1 MMSFQNKYS
10 EIQKFLS
17 VPADKFDIE
26 QIVNENFESDDLKLN
41 ILGKILGFI
50 YYFSPFKDNRAFMN
64 SVYLCVK
71 KTLEIKLVTIEDFE
85 ELLIKNSL
93 MRFIQEYI
101 DYAKIGQKEQ
111 VLNFLADSFERLG
124 LQPLIL
130 NLGILL
136 KPMYTDQSYIN
147 KVTQLEEVEVSYI
160 IDDGVGIEIKKA
172 IDMWLES
179 QTIDL
184 DKQEEMKE
192 KLKEEFDRLVEHHN
206 VPKDSKTYQTL
217 LIDVIEMLSMKL
229 TMLSLMDTLADDSF
243 EPIPIR

>member
-1 MMSFQNKYS
+1 MSFQDKYS

-17 VPADKFDIE
+17 IPAEKFDIE
-26 QIVNENFESDDLKLN
+26 QCVNENFESDDLKLTV
-41 ILGKILGFI
+41 LGKILGFI
-50 YYFSPFKDNRAFMN
+50 YYFSPFKENRAFMS

-136 KPMYTDQSYIN
+136 KPMYSDQSYIN
-147 KVTQLEEVEVSYI
+147 KVTQLEEVEVAYALG
-160 IDDGVGIEIKKA
+160 DGIGIEIKRA
-172 IDMWLES
+172 IDQWLET

-184 DKQEEMKE
+184 EKQDELEE
-192 KLKEEFDRLVEHHN
+192 KLTKEFDRLIEQHN
-206 VPKDSKTYQTL
+206 LSKESKTYQTL
-217 LIDVIEMLSMKL
+217 LIDVIEMLSMKM
-229 TMLSLMDTLADDSF
+229 TMLSLFDSLGDDSF

>member
-17 VPADKFDIE
+17 IPADKFDIE
-26 QIVNENFESDDLKLN
+26 QIVNDNFESDDLKLN

-85 ELLIKNSL
+85 ELLVKNSL

-136 KPMYTDQSYIN
+136 RPMYNDQSYIN
-147 KVTQLEEVEVSYI
+147 KVTQLEEVEVAYML
-160 IDDGVGIEIKKA
+160 DDGVAVEIKRVIYA
-172 IDMWLES
+172 WLEG
-179 QTIDL
+179 QEIDL
-184 DKQEEMKE
+184 DKQDEVTEE
-192 KLKEEFDRLVEHHN
+192 LKMEFNKLVEEHN
-206 VPKDSKTYQTL
+206 LSKESKTYNTL
-217 LIDVIEMLSMKL
+217 LSEVIEMLSMKL
-229 TMLSLMDTLADDSF
+229 TMLSLMDTLDDSSF